1 MTQIL
6 INWQDVAGNG
16 TNGLVSFTPYR
27 RSVDGKVVITDQT
40 VSERIDGT
48 GYVSLRPT
56 EAGNAYRAV
65 FNPTA
70 GEPWEEWIAVPNLAE
85 IAYTDL
91 PKADPETLE
100 ATDVAEPAWW
110 AELDAVRMRVDGVD
124 VVPIPG
130 PAGPV
135 GPMGPTG
142 PQGSQGEQGVPGERG
157 ETGPVGP
164 RGERGDVGPV
174 GPAGLNWRGL
184 WDAQA
189 DYAEDDAVAYSG
201 SSWFATGNPTVGEVP
216 SVSSPNWQAMALQG
230 ARGEKGE
237 QGIPGPQGLRGDTG
251 PQGPQGLQG
260 VQGIQGERGLTG
272 EQGPVGATGATGPV
286 GPANLLTIGT
296 VQSGTQASA
305 SISGTAPAQTL
316 SLVLP
321 QGERGPI
328 GPTGAP
334 GALTNSS
341 SYIITGPGRPDTP
354 ATTGG
359 IITGNEPVGAEYRS
373 TDGAGVGA
381 FVWMKRPGGSWSV
394 VDGDTGWRAIF
405 SGTTVFESSWKPGT
419 FPKGGRL
426 RLRRTVAGLWVS
438 ADNITFE
445 SAGLT
450 FSMLGGLDSAWQV
463 SADNATYP
471 GEFYVLGGNQPGH
484 RVDRADLN
492 GASVGGMI
500 RDIKFYPGAVGPGNT
515 PRWPSTLPGT
525 PA

>member
-1 MTQIL
+1 MTL
-6 INWQDVAGNG
+6 IQLAWRDVGG
-16 TNGLVSFTPYR
+16 TDTKGLVSFQPVKRTT
-27 RSVDGKVVITDQT
+27 DGGVIITDQAVT
-40 VSERIDGT
+40 VKVDGSAS
-48 GYVSLRPT
+48 VALKPT
-56 EAGNAYRAV
+56 STGNAYKAV
-65 FNPTA
+65 
-70 GEPWEEWIAVPNLAE
+70 GEPVNGRKWSEYVTVPNLAE

-373 TDGAGVGA
+373 TDGAGVGV
-381 FVWMKRPGGSWSV
+381 FVWMKRPGGKWEV
-394 VDGDTGWRAIF
+394 TDGDTGVRATLPGAAT
-405 SGTTVFESSWKPGT
+405 GTNAT
-419 FPKGGRL
+419 
-426 RLRRTVAGLWVS
+426 LRRIGNMIYLAPNGRGSVPTVNTRITLVDNMPTGWRSTQRTGGVVTRGIATVGNIDARPHQSPWDASIQVTAGDELAYLVQWTTS
-438 ADNITFE
+438 D
-445 SAGLT
+445 
-450 FSMLGGLDSAWQV
+450 
-463 SADNATYP
+463 P
-471 GEFYVLGGNQPGH
+471 
-484 RVDRADLN
+484 
-492 GASVGGMI
+492 
-500 RDIKFYPGAVGPGNT
+500 
-515 PRWPSTLPGT
+515 WPSTLPGT
-525 PA
+525 SA

>member
-100 ATDVAEPAWW
+100 ATDVAEPTWW

-184 WDAQA
+184 WNAQA

-381 FVWMKRPGGSWSV
+381 FVWMKRPGGKWEV
-394 VDGDTGWRAIF
+394 TDGDTGWRNVSDLLLSPWTTSTVPLVRVRRAGSASFLHIQYNVKPVPSGAILVVPAGF
-405 SGTTVFESSWKPGT
+405 RG
-419 FPKGGRL
+419 KGGGINAGIASAAIIGQYNNTPIGSGATSYQNVNGNN
-426 RLRRTVAGLWVS
+426 TVY
-438 ADNITFE
+438 T
-445 SAGLT
+445 
-450 FSMLGGLDSAWQV
+450 
-463 SADNATYP
+463 
-471 GEFYVLGGNQPGH
+471 
-484 RVDRADLN
+484 N
-492 GASVGGMI
+492 GASEGGASSLTWAAA
-500 RDIKFYPGAVGPGNT
+500 DT
-515 PRWPSTLPGT
+515 WPSTLPGT